1 MLVTHYLGHIVCQTH
16 IPLYSNMQCQDSWNI
31 FSNILR
37 VLKEVNPLDAY
48 LDIPS
53 VVNRITLFSLQSLF
67 CTLQVDQIVAVDE

>member
-1 MLVTHYLGHIVCQTH
+1 
-16 IPLYSNMQCQDSWNI
+16 MQCQDSWNI

>member
-1 MLVTHYLGHIVCQTH
+1 
-16 IPLYSNMQCQDSWNI
+16 MQCQDSWNI

-53 VVNRITLFSLQSLF
+53 VVNRITLSSLQSLF